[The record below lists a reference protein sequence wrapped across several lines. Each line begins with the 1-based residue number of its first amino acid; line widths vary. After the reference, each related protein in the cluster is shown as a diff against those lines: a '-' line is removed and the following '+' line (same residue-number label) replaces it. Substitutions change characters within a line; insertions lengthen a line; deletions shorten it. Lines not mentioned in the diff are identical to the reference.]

1 MILEIE
7 KAKAKACLINPP
19 TRSLSLRP
27 PLGLMYISS
36 YLSQHN
42 IDNHVIDQKGD
53 IPEDVLIDRLVK
65 ETVDVGPDHV
75 GISCL
80 TTDVPCVFK
89 MAKDIKAELPR
100 TKITVGGVHPT
111 MFPDQMLADENI
123 DYVVLGEGEEIFYDI
138 VCSNEST
145 DLHSVT
151 GIAFKDNGKIVVNMR
166 RGSIENLDDLPMPAF
181 DKINMD
187 FYLQPNIHLVR
198 GIPLRG
204 FYFFSTRGCPY
215 GCRFCVSKN
224 VFGRTIRYR
233 SPLKV
238 VDEIEYVYKKY
249 NIDAFYLFDDTFGVR
264 KSQAI
269 DLCNAIAKRGL
280 PVVWGCETRV
290 HLINEEFVKS
300 LKRAGCIQ
308 VDFGIE
314 SGSERLL
321 KLLQKGITVDQVRK
335 AVKICRKYGVRVFSN
350 FMINLPTETEEDVEK
365 TLALADEIKSDISI
379 FNVTCPFPGTE
390 LHSYL
395 KHKLT
400 TDDYTKMSSYVSYR
414 TYIGFIESKCKLS
427 AHNIPI
433 DDLLARI
440 QATVPAPRDIR
451 LKPNLIYTRNFL
463 RYFNFIVNLRYVVC
477 MIKSKE
483 KSSYIKFAV
492 GMLRKRNVS
501 PTKL

>member
-1 MILEIE
+1 MG
-7 KAKAKACLINPP
+7 KVKACLINPP

-42 IDNHVIDQKGD
+42 IDNHLIDQKGD
-53 IPEDVLIDRLVK
+53 IPEDILIDRLAH
-65 ETVDVGPDHV
+65 ETVSVDPDHV

-80 TTDVPCVFK
+80 TTDVQCVFK
-89 MAKDIKAELPR
+89 MAKIIKAKLPL

-111 MFPDQMLADENI
+111 MFPKEMLSDENI

-138 VCSNEST
+138 VRSDDNSNFYSM
-145 DLHSVT
+145 S

-166 RGSIENLDDLPMPAF
+166 RGAIENLDDIPMPAF
-181 DKINMD
+181 DKIDMN
-187 FYLQPNIHLVR
+187 FYLQPNMHLVR

-204 FYFFSTRGCPY
+204 FYIFSTRGCPY
-215 GCRFCVSKN
+215 SCRFCVSKN
-224 VFGRTIRYR
+224 VFGRTIRFR
-233 SPLKV
+233 NPSKV
-238 VDEIEYVYKKY
+238 VDEIEYLYKEY
-249 NIDAFYLFDDTFGVR
+249 DIDAFYLFDDTFGVK

-269 DLCNAIAKRGL
+269 DLCDAIARRGL
-280 PVVWGCETRV
+280 PIVWGCETRV
-290 HLINEEFVKS
+290 HLITEEFVKS

-321 KLLQKGITVDQVRK
+321 KLLQKGITVEQVRN
-335 AVKICRKYGVRVFSN
+335 AVRICRKHRVRVFSN
-350 FMINLPTETEEDVEK
+350 FMINLPTETEDDVAK
-365 TLALADEIKSDISI
+365 TLVLADEIKSDISI

-400 TDDYTKMSSYVSYR
+400 YDDYTKMSSYVSYN
-414 TYIGFIESKCKLS
+414 TYIDLIESKCKLS

-433 DDLLARI
+433 NDLLARI
-440 QATVPAPRDIR
+440 QATVPVPRNIR
-451 LKPNLIYTRNFL
+451 LKFNLKYMRNFI
-463 RYFNFIVNLRYVVC
+463 RYFNFITNLRYIVC
-477 MIKSKE
+477 MIKSRGKAE
-483 KSSYIKFAV
+483 YIKFAV
-492 GMLRKRNVS
+492 GIVRKRNIS

>member
-1 MILEIE
+1 M
-7 KAKAKACLINPP
+7 KKVKACLINPP

-36 YLSQHN
+36 YLSKHN

-53 IPEDVLIDRLVK
+53 IPEDILIDRLVQK
-65 ETVDVGPDHV
+65 TVGVDPDHV

-89 MAKDIKAELPR
+89 MVKKIKAELPHV
-100 TKITVGGVHPT
+100 KITVGGVHPT
-111 MFPDQMLADENI
+111 MFPDQMLADVNI
-123 DYVVLGEGEEIFYDI
+123 DYVVLGEGEEVFCDI
-138 VCSNEST
+138 VCSDESM
-145 DLHSVT
+145 DFHSLT
-151 GIAFKDNGKIVVNMR
+151 GIAFKDEGKIVINAR
-166 RGSIENLDDLPMPAF
+166 RASIANLDDLPMPAF
-181 DKINMD
+181 DKIDMS
-187 FYLQPNIHLVR
+187 FYLQPNMHLVR

-224 VFGRTIRYR
+224 VFGRTIRFR
-233 SPLKV
+233 EPSKV

-249 NIDAFYLFDDTFGVR
+249 NIDAFYLFDDTFGVK

-269 DLCNAIAKRGL
+269 DLCDAIAKRGL
-280 PVVWGCETRV
+280 PIVWGCETRV
-290 HLINEEFVKS
+290 NLINEEFVKC
-300 LKRAGCIQ
+300 LKKAGCIQ

-321 KLLQKGITVDQVRK
+321 KLLQKGIIVDQVRK

-350 FMINLPTETEEDVEK
+350 FMINLPTETEEDVED

-395 KHKLT
+395 RHKLT

-414 TYIGFIESKCKLS
+414 TYIDFLESKCKLS

-433 DDLLARI
+433 DDMLARI
-440 QATVPAPRDIR
+440 QETVPVPRNIR
-451 LKPNLIYTRNFL
+451 LKFNMKYMRNFI
-463 RYFNFIVNLRYVVC
+463 RYFNFITNLKYIVC
-477 MIKSKE
+477 MIKSRGKAD
-483 KSSYIKFAV
+483 YIKFAFGIV
-492 GMLRKRNVS
+492 RKRNIS

>member
-1 MILEIE
+1 M
-7 KAKAKACLINPP
+7 KKVKACLINPP

-36 YLSQHN
+36 YLSKHN

-53 IPEDVLIDRLVK
+53 IPEDILIDRLVQK
-65 ETVDVGPDHV
+65 TVGVDPDHV

-89 MAKDIKAELPR
+89 MVKKIKAELPHA
-100 TKITVGGVHPT
+100 KITVGGVHPT
-111 MFPDQMLADENI
+111 MFPDQMLADVNI
-123 DYVVLGEGEEIFYDI
+123 DYVVLGEGEEVFCDI
-138 VCSNEST
+138 VCSDESM
-145 DLHSVT
+145 DFHSLT
-151 GIAFKDNGKIVVNMR
+151 GIAFKDEGKIVINAR
-166 RGSIENLDDLPMPAF
+166 RASIANLDDLPMPAF
-181 DKINMD
+181 DKIDMS
-187 FYLQPNIHLVR
+187 FYLQPNMHLVR

-224 VFGRTIRYR
+224 VFGRTIRFR
-233 SPLKV
+233 EPSKV

-249 NIDAFYLFDDTFGVR
+249 NIDAFYLFDDTFGVK

-269 DLCNAIAKRGL
+269 DLCDAIAKRGL
-280 PVVWGCETRV
+280 PIVWGCETRV
-290 HLINEEFVKS
+290 NLINEEFVKS
-300 LKRAGCIQ
+300 LKKAGCIQ

-321 KLLQKGITVDQVRK
+321 KLLQKGIIVDQVRK

-350 FMINLPTETEEDVEK
+350 FMINLPTETEEDVED

-395 KHKLT
+395 RHKLT

-414 TYIGFIESKCKLS
+414 TYIDFLESKCKLS

-433 DDLLARI
+433 DDMLARI
-440 QATVPAPRDIR
+440 QETVPVPRNIR
-451 LKPNLIYTRNFL
+451 LKFNMKYMRNFI
-463 RYFNFIVNLRYVVC
+463 RYFNFITNLKYIVC
-477 MIKSKE
+477 MIKSRGKAD
-483 KSSYIKFAV
+483 YIKFAFGIV
-492 GMLRKRNVS
+492 RKRNIS

>member
-1 MILEIE
+1 MG
-7 KAKAKACLINPP
+7 KVKACLINPP

-42 IDNHVIDQKGD
+42 IDNHLIDQKGD
-53 IPEDVLIDRLVK
+53 IPEDILIDQLVQ
-65 ETVDVGPDHV
+65 ETVGVDPDHV

-80 TTDVPCVFK
+80 TTDVQCVFK
-89 MAKDIKAELPR
+89 MVKIVKTKLPR

-111 MFPDQMLADENI
+111 MFPEQMLANENI
-123 DYVVLGEGEEIFYDI
+123 DYVVSGEGEEIFYDI
-138 VCSNEST
+138 VRGDENR

-151 GIAFKDNGKIVVNMR
+151 GIAFKDNGKIVINR
-166 RGSIENLDDLPMPAF
+166 RREAIENLDGLPMPAF
-181 DKINMD
+181 DKINMN

-204 FYFFSTRGCPY
+204 FYIFSTRGCPY
-215 GCRFCVSKN
+215 SCRFCVSKN

-233 SPLKV
+233 NPSKV
-238 VDEIEYVYKKY
+238 VDEIEYIYKRY
-249 NIDAFYLFDDTFGVR
+249 NIDAFYLFDDTFGVK
-264 KSQAI
+264 KSHAI
-269 DLCNAIAKRGL
+269 DLCDAITRRRL
-280 PVVWGCETRV
+280 PIVWGCETRV
-290 HLINEEFVKS
+290 NLINEEFVKS
-300 LKRAGCIQ
+300 LKRAGCVQ

-321 KLLQKGITVDQVRK
+321 KLLQKGITLEQVRN
-335 AVKICRKYGVRVFSN
+335 AVKICRKYRVRVFSN

-365 TLALADEIKSDISI
+365 TLSLADEIKSDISI

-400 TDDYTKMSSYVSYR
+400 TDDYSKMSSYVSYR
-414 TYIGFIESKCKLS
+414 TYIDFIESKCKLS

-440 QATVPAPRDIR
+440 QTTVPVPRNIK
-451 LKPNLIYTRNFL
+451 LKFNLKYMVNFL
-463 RYFNFIVNLRYVVC
+463 RYFNFIANLKYIVC

-492 GMLRKRNVS
+492 SILRKRNIS

>member
-1 MILEIE
+1 M
-7 KAKAKACLINPP
+7 KKVKACLINPP

-36 YLSQHN
+36 YLSKHN

-53 IPEDVLIDRLVK
+53 IPEDILIDRLVQK
-65 ETVDVGPDHV
+65 TVGVDPDHV

-89 MAKDIKAELPR
+89 MVKKIKAELPHA
-100 TKITVGGVHPT
+100 KITVGGVHPT
-111 MFPDQMLADENI
+111 MFPDQMLADVNI
-123 DYVVLGEGEEIFYDI
+123 DYVVLGEGEEVFCDI
-138 VCSNEST
+138 VCSDESM
-145 DLHSVT
+145 DFHSLT
-151 GIAFKDNGKIVVNMR
+151 GIAFKDEGKIVINAR
-166 RGSIENLDDLPMPAF
+166 RASIANLDDLPMPAF
-181 DKINMD
+181 DKIDMS
-187 FYLQPNIHLVR
+187 FYLQPNMHLVR

-224 VFGRTIRYR
+224 VFGRTIRFR
-233 SPLKV
+233 EPSKV

-249 NIDAFYLFDDTFGVR
+249 NIDAFYLFDDTFGVK

-269 DLCNAIAKRGL
+269 DLCDAIAKRGL
-280 PVVWGCETRV
+280 PIVWGCETRV
-290 HLINEEFVKS
+290 NLINEEFVKS
-300 LKRAGCIQ
+300 LKKAGCIQ

-321 KLLQKGITVDQVRK
+321 KLLQKGIIVDQVRK

-350 FMINLPTETEEDVEK
+350 FMINLPTETEEDVED

-395 KHKLT
+395 RHKLT

-414 TYIGFIESKCKLS
+414 TYIDFLESKCKLS

-433 DDLLARI
+433 DDMLARI
-440 QATVPAPRDIR
+440 QETVPVPRNIR
-451 LKPNLIYTRNFL
+451 LKFNMKYMRNFI
-463 RYFNFIVNLRYVVC
+463 RYFNFITNLKYIVC
-477 MIKSKE
+477 MVKSRGKAD
-483 KSSYIKFAV
+483 YIKFAFGIV
-492 GMLRKRNVS
+492 RKRNIS